1 MKEIKI
7 TIAASIFLSVI
18 IMSLTTLIIAK
29 DVKEVYL
36 IELGYK
42 YKDTEKVMLS
52 FKDELREKKC
62 LVDFEKG
69 ELFTH
74 GNFGEIT
81 TCAYDVLRKKFE
93 FLVEKAKPPVKGLL

>member
-1 MKEIKI
+1 M
-7 TIAASIFLSVI
+7 TIPVAIFMSVVVL
-18 IMSLTTLIIAK
+18 SLTTLIIAK

-36 IELGYK
+36 TELGYK

-81 TCAYDVLRKKFE
+81 TCAYDVLKKKFE